1 MCLLGAA
8 QMDQACY
15 QSSPRATIPPL
26 LHQCRPNVPVYKCTL
41 HVYFLVYLYLVTC
54 KSKVE
59 SNKGSRALCNN
70 GVMNNFDN
78 LMTKYFLLTPSRGFT
93 GEPLLLKYNHPSL
106 IQLSSHQPTQSLVV
120 LNH

>member
-26 LHQCRPNVPVYKCTL
+26 YHHQCRPNVPVYKCTL

-54 KSKVE
+54 KPKVE

-78 LMTKYFLLTPSRGFT
+78 LMTKYFLSYPDQAAAAC
-93 GEPLLLKYNHPSL
+93 EPLLLL
-106 IQLSSHQPTQSLVV
+106 GQAQI
-120 LNH
+120 